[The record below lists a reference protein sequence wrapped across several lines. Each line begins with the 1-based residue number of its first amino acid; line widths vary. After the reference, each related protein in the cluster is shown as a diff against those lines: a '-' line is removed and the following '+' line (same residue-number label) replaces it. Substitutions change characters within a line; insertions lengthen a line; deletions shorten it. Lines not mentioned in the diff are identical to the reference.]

1 MSMSPAPGSAPFRR
15 QLARLGWAAR
25 PEFWGSL
32 LAHAG
37 LLLWI
42 GWPVLRP
49 AASPPPLEVYVVDHS
64 PGGTMGEGELV
75 ADGAALTPPPAA
87 VPPPRRAPA
96 EPGPPLSISDLRPQL
111 AGSQPMPP
119 AAASLA
125 AHAALPTEDM
135 RAAAAAVADSP
146 LPDAAQDSASVE
158 QAIQLQLREH
168 LRRHQFYPR
177 AARRAGIE
185 GTLQLSVRID
195 GEGRVLQVVITA
207 SSGHAVLDHAALS
220 LVARAQP
227 FPSPRVLAGLE
238 QVDIELPLDY
248 RLDMAALASGSP

>member
-1 MSMSPAPGSAPFRR
+1 MSMSPAPGNAPFRR
-15 QLARLGWAAR
+15 EVARLGWVAR

-49 AASPPPLEVYVVDHS
+49 AASPAPLEVYVVDHS
-64 PGGTMGEGELV
+64 PSGTMSEELAA
-75 ADGAALTPPPAA
+75 ADTPAPMPPAA
-87 VPPPRRAPA
+87 AVAPPRRTPA
-96 EPGPPLSISDLRPQL
+96 EPGPPLSITDLPVGEGGAQPLPVLSASVAAGAAPAVEDVL
-111 AGSQPMPP
+111 ATV
-119 AAASLA
+119 ADT
-125 AHAALPTEDM
+125 ALPI
-135 RAAAAAVADSP
+135 
-146 LPDAAQDSASVE
+146 AAQDVASAE
-158 QAIQLQLREH
+158 QAIQLRLLAH

-185 GTLQLSVRID
+185 GSLRLSVRID

-227 FPSPRVLAGLE
+227 FPSPRVLAGIE

-248 RLDMAALASGSP
+248 RLDMDALASGSP